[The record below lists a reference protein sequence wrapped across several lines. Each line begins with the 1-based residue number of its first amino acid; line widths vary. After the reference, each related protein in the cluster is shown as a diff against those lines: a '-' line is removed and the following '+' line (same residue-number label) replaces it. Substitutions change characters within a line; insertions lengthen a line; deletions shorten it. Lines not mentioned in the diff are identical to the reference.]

1 MKTPR
6 FFIVLAAC
14 AVVFTIASTSIESA
28 FRPCRAETLPVLR
41 LDPRAG
47 DPQEPGFSKRMPFE
61 DAYAEL
67 RTSVGY
73 ETTSLGS
80 ISTPTAPSPSSP
92 PWWTRIRSARILNML
107 LSARRG
113 LLW

>member
-14 AVVFTIASTSIESA
+14 AVVFTIALTSIESA

-47 DPQEPGFSKRMPFE
+47 DPDQPGGSYREIPFE
-61 DAYAEL
+61 DSYGLSQLE
-67 RTSVGY
+67 TSS
-73 ETTSLGS
+73 E
-80 ISTPTAPSPSSP
+80 IKRAPSAPMQVRAHTS
-92 PWWTRIRSARILNML
+92 WWLQLRGWLHVHTFAMSGRWL
-107 LSARRG
+107 L
-113 LLW
+113 